1 MIGVAN
7 TTVYMGRV
15 EELLPQLL
23 TARRVIVITDS
34 NIDRCHHSLI
44 SSYEH
49 IIIGLGEQAKS
60 FATLEMVYTK
70 LMDMS
75 ADRSTF
81 LLGVGGGVVTDIT
94 GFVATTYMRGVD
106 FGFIPTTL
114 LAQVDASV
122 GGKNGVNVGG
132 YKNMV
137 GTFSQ
142 PNFVIC
148 DVALLSTLPA
158 REFRAG
164 LAEVIKAAII
174 ADPQLFAKLEESTFE
189 QLRADSNLL
198 WHIIEAALKVK
209 IDIVANDEREKGL
222 RRVLNLGHTIAHAI
236 ETNSRLY
243 NHGEAVAMGMCCV
256 ADVALRY
263 GVLTA
268 EDNRRIKALC
278 CHYGLAVELPQ
289 EGIVPLLK
297 TIRKDKKRNGNSLHL
312 ILPTSIGSVVDK
324 QLTFDEIEQ
333 IFIAE

>member
-7 TTVYMGRV
+7 TTVYIGRV